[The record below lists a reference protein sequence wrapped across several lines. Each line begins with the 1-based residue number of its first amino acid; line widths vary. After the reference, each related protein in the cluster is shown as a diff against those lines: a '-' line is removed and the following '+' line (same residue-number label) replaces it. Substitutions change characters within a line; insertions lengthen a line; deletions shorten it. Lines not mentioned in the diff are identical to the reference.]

1 MTMLTFAPQMP
12 NINIGKKHILR
23 VRAKCVLLWGI
34 FRTMSTYKMERFGKI
49 IEGFEP
55 STIFAE
61 RSILDIWQGSEY
73 ASAAGSYFSLAKKL
87 IQ

>member
-1 MTMLTFAPQMP
+1 
-12 NINIGKKHILR
+12 
-23 VRAKCVLLWGI
+23 
-34 FRTMSTYKMERFGKI
+34 MSTYKMERFGKI